1 MSAKLVTNVD
11 ERALKKTKFPPEFS
25 HKVDVQKINLPVI
38 QKWISDELAKILNTE
53 DDVLT
58 TTVCNY
64 LEESRY
70 PNIKQIQQ
78 NLSGFLDADA
88 PRFSLELWKLCL
100 SAQASPQGIPKE
112 LLEAKKAE
120 LLQERVGFTVQT
132 VS

>member
-1 MSAKLVTNVD
+1 MVRAVPTAQPRSSGFTFEACTCCISWHHNHLQADTVLKQTTTAMSAKLVTNVD

-70 PNIKQIQQ
+70 V
-78 NLSGFLDADA
+78 GA
-88 PRFSLELWKLCL
+88 RYLEGGLV
-100 SAQASPQGIPKE
+100 E
-112 LLEAKKAE
+112 
-120 LLQERVGFTVQT
+120 
-132 VS
+132 

>member
-1 MSAKLVTNVD
+1 MLTSKL
-11 ERALKKTKFPPEFS
+11 
-25 HKVDVQKINLPVI
+25 Q
-38 QKWISDELAKILNTE
+38 
-53 DDVLT
+53 
-58 TTVCNY
+58 
-64 LEESRY
+64 